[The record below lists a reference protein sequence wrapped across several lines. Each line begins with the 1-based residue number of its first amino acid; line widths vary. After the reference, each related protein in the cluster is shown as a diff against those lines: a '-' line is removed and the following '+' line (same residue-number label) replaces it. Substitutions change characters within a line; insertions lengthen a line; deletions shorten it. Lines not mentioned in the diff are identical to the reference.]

1 MNNLT
6 SPEEQVVELLIS
18 RGYRISCAES
28 CTGGLL
34 AATLINVPNA
44 SLVLSSSFITYS
56 EEAKVRY
63 AGVSWDTLHRH
74 GVVSEEVAAEMA
86 AGVAAE
92 AGSTVGIGIT
102 GIAGP
107 GGGSPETPV
116 GTVCFGCC
124 IQSKTVT
131 RTVCFGNPG
140 RNEVRR
146 RSVSY
151 ALSLLREQLT
161 ECPVFVE

>member
-1 MNNLT
+1 MNSLI

-34 AATLINVPNA
+34 AATLINVANA
-44 SLVLSSSFITYS
+44 SLILSSSFVTYS

-63 AGVSWDTLHRH
+63 AGVSWDTLQRC
-74 GVVSEEVAAEMA
+74 GVVSEAVAAEMA
-86 AGVAAE
+86 AGVAAQT
-92 AGSTVGIGIT
+92 GSAVGIGIT

-107 GGGSPETPV
+107 GGGSPELPV

-124 IQSKTVT
+124 IQGKTVT
-131 RTVCFGNPG
+131 RTVFFGSPG

-146 RSVSY
+146 LSVAY
-151 ALSLLREQLT
+151 ALSLLLEQLA
-161 ECPVFVE
+161 EPPVFVE